1 MSLPGGQ
8 QTPSENLVEHATCLG
23 CGCACDDI
31 VVRLDAGRIVDT
43 ANACPLGIRWFGDG
57 TAPSAIR
64 VNGNEAALNDALTAI
79 VDLLAPARR
88 PLVFLAPEITCEAQR
103 EAIALADR
111 LHGVV
116 DTISSVTALAS
127 ILASQERG
135 RAGATLGEIRN
146 RADVIVFWG
155 VDPNERYPRYWTR
168 YAPVPV
174 GVHVDQ
180 GRSGRRVVAVDIAS
194 RRGPDDADVRIPVGE
209 REEVALLT
217 AAAAIVRKPDIAF
230 DDSPGA
236 RARQLVTQF
245 LGARYVTIVADGEP
259 PLSSEHRP
267 TVASSEVETTENDPR
282 PHFLDPQRSSALI
295 ALAQALNGTT
305 RCALSTLRAGGNRS
319 GAEAVLTAHTG
330 FPTGVSFIDGHPA
343 YRPHE
348 ASQSADA
355 VLIVGDASHLPTD
368 LLSRFAQGPLA
379 IIGPRA
385 SSRSALV
392 TIDTG
397 VAGIHVNG
405 TALRMDD
412 VPLRLRPSIH
422 RGLDPAE
429 VLAALTR
436 RVPVDADRN
445 SDLVRSAG
453 TPR

>member
-43 ANACPLGIRWFGDG
+43 ANACPLGVRWFGDG

-79 VDLLAPARR
+79 VDMLAPARR

-116 DTISSVTALAS
+116 DTISSVTTLAS

-168 YAPVPV
+168 YAPDPV

-180 GRSGRRVVAVDIAS
+180 GRVGRRVVAVDIGS

-217 AAAAIVRKPDIAF
+217 AAAAIVQKPDMAF

-236 RARQLVTQF
+236 RARQLATQF

-259 PLSSEHRP
+259 PPSS
-267 TVASSEVETTENDPR
+267 ENDPR
-282 PHFLDPQRSSALI
+282 PHFLDPQRSAALI

-355 VLIVGDASHLPTD
+355 VLIVGDASHLPAD
-368 LLSRFAQGPLA
+368 LLSRFAQSPLA

-436 RVPVDADRN
+436 RVPVDAGRADKPSPTREGDPGRT
-445 SDLVRSAG
+445 S
-453 TPR
+453 